1 MANNQDTL
9 TFNWA
14 SSFNDI
20 PSYVD
25 HSNAIGR
32 FKQRGAN
39 SYLWY
44 YCDNSEERLRINS
57 LTTIIDTCEN
67 IDWRFYNTEFANMG
81 ISPQRVY
88 INDKTRGCEI
98 FMNDGDTSNASS
110 YGSCDITHGK
120 SVTWSMANNA
130 QYDF

>member
-1 MANNQDTL
+1 MANNQDTF

-32 FKQRGAN
+32 FKQRGAK

-44 YCDNSEERLRINS
+44 YCDDSEERLRINS

-67 IDWRFYNTEFANMG
+67 IDWRFYNT
-81 ISPQRVY
+81 
-88 INDKTRGCEI
+88 
-98 FMNDGDTSNASS
+98 
-110 YGSCDITHGK
+110 
-120 SVTWSMANNA
+120 
-130 QYDF
+130 